1 MPAMG
6 PAQAEAPFIPAAVIP
21 PQTDPPSWWLAAR
34 MPFNQIEGWPRAV
47 YEGDAYRPP
56 FPGMPLFLAQPQ
68 AIRTVLLD
76 AAQDFPQGEMLKRM
90 MRPAWGR
97 GLFTAEDRDWRWQ
110 RRATAPA
117 FRPAAMAELAPLVS
131 GVADRTVEGWTGSGR
146 TNLIDIPSEMAR
158 LTFEVI
164 LDTMLSGVEDFDR
177 AAMQS
182 RIKSFIADIGRM
194 RVSYFLAPDAYH
206 ASRPD
211 ARSAH
216 RQPLL
221 NDIRRMVSRRRGSA
235 SRPDL
240 VDLLLQA
247 RDPETGQGMDDDLL
261 ANNLLGFIV
270 AGHETT
276 ALALTWALYLVA
288 LHPPTAARIRDEVT
302 KVAGTNA
309 IDATHV
315 DRLVFARQVLSETL
329 RLYPPAF
336 QLTRVSRK
344 RTELAGFPVQAGS
357 RVIIPVYALHR
368 HRGHWANPDAFDPDR
383 FAPSAPQP
391 DRFTY
396 LPFGAGPR
404 ICLGAAFAMM
414 EAVTVLASLVRA
426 IDFTVVSPHRVRPVA
441 RLALRPAGGL
451 PMSVR
456 RIR

>member
-1 MPAMG
+1 MAAMG

-21 PQTDPPSWWLAAR
+21 PQKDPPSWLLAAR
-34 MPFNQIEGWPRAV
+34 TPFNQIEGWPRAV
-47 YEGDAYRPP
+47 FEGDAYRPP

-76 AAQDFPQGEMLKRM
+76 AAQDFPQGELLKRM

-117 FRPAAMAELAPLVS
+117 FRPAEMAGLAPLVS
-131 GVADRTVEGWTGSGR
+131 GVADKTVEGWTGSGQ
-146 TNLIDIPSEMAR
+146 TNLIDIPSEMTR

-164 LDTMLSGVEDFDR
+164 LDTMLSGGEDFDR

-288 LHPPTAARIRDEVT
+288 MHPPTAARIRDEVT

-315 DRLVFARQVLSETL
+315 DRLVFTRQVLSETL
-329 RLYPPAF
+329 RLYPPGI

>member
-1 MPAMG
+1 
-6 PAQAEAPFIPAAVIP
+6 
-21 PQTDPPSWWLAAR
+21 
-34 MPFNQIEGWPRAV
+34 
-47 YEGDAYRPP
+47 
-56 FPGMPLFLAQPQ
+56 
-68 AIRTVLLD
+68 
-76 AAQDFPQGEMLKRM
+76 
-90 MRPAWGR
+90 MR
-97 GLFTAEDRDWRWQ
+97 
-110 RRATAPA
+110 
-117 FRPAAMAELAPLVS
+117 
-131 GVADRTVEGWTGSGR
+131 
-146 TNLIDIPSEMAR
+146 I
-158 LTFEVI
+158 
-164 LDTMLSGVEDFDR
+164 
-177 AAMQS
+177 
-182 RIKSFIADIGRM
+182 
-194 RVSYFLAPDAYH
+194 SYFLAPDAYH

-221 NDIRRMVSRRRGSA
+221 NDIRRMVSRRRSSA
-235 SRPDL
+235 SRSDL
-240 VDLLLQA
+240 VDLLLKA

-261 ANNLLGFIV
+261 ANNLLGFIL

-288 LHPPTAARIRDEVT
+288 MHPPTAARIRDEVT
-302 KVAGTNA
+302 EVAGTNA

-315 DRLVFARQVLSETL
+315 DRLVFTRQVLSETL

-336 QLTRVSRK
+336 QVTRVSRK

-383 FAPSAPQP
+383 FAPSASQP

-441 RLALRPAGGL
+441 GLALRPAGGL

-456 RIR
+456 RFP